1 MKGKAYYPR
10 TCPLPLSGGEVMADD
25 SEIEAR
31 RQALKERVQAQ
42 IQASR
47 EAKEERKLTAAS
59 ELVVDESDLNAAI
72 EEANQDFNEHM
83 ASLNKANA
91 SQLRTLAAS
100 LILVGSILGMASG
113 GLILQGN
120 PAELMNSFSLLD
132 DDETVD
138 VSGIALE
145 TDGAAIS
152 GVEVELLSYESQ
164 DITGVTTTDENGY
177 FWFKTIDIT
186 ELQLT
191 FTLDGHK
198 TVERIFI
205 PDGAQIRPVTMHLGN
220 ETVVENEIQS
230 SDGWNSEDAVALS
243 TAVGVLTVL
252 TGLVGVQAAVGARR
266 AKRYRRTQYLAG
278 VALFSRGLIIFGPAM
293 ILAGMVMLMIS
304 KDQFEDVGGE

>member
-1 MKGKAYYPR
+1 
-10 TCPLPLSGGEVMADD
+10 MADD

-47 EAKEERKLTAAS
+47 EAKEERELTAAS

-91 SQLRTLAAS
+91 SQLRTLAAA

-120 PAELMNSFSLLD
+120 PAELMNSFSLLG

-152 GVEVELLSYESQ
+152 GVEVELMSYDGQ
-164 DITGVTTTDENGY
+164 DIIGVTTTDENGY

-243 TAVGVLTVL
+243 TAVGVLT
-252 TGLVGVQAAVGARR
+252 GLVGVQAAVGARR

>member
-1 MKGKAYYPR
+1 
-10 TCPLPLSGGEVMADD
+10 MADD

-47 EAKEERKLTAAS
+47 EAKEERELTAAS

-83 ASLNKANA
+83 AYLNKANA

-120 PAELMNSFSLLD
+120 PAELMNSFSLLG

-152 GVEVELLSYESQ
+152 GVEVELMSYEGQ
-164 DITGVTTTDENGY
+164 DIIGVTTTDENGY

>member
-164 DITGVTTTDENGY
+164 DIIGVTTTDENGY

>member
-1 MKGKAYYPR
+1 
-10 TCPLPLSGGEVMADD
+10 MADD

-47 EAKEERKLTAAS
+47 EAKEERELTAAS

-120 PAELMNSFSLLD
+120 PAELMNSFSLLG

-152 GVEVELLSYESQ
+152 GVEVELMSYEGQ
-164 DITGVTTTDENGY
+164 DIIGVTTTDENGY

-220 ETVVENEIQS
+220 ETVIENEIQS

-278 VALFSRGLIIFGPAM
+278 VALFSRSLIIFGPAM

>member
-1 MKGKAYYPR
+1 M
-10 TCPLPLSGGEVMADD
+10 VADE
-25 SEIEAR
+25 SEIESR
-31 RQALKERVQAQ
+31 REALKARVQAQ
-42 IQASR
+42 IEASR
-47 EAKEERKLTAAS
+47 QATEERKKIAED

-72 EEANQDFNEHM
+72 EEANEEFNAHM

-120 PAELMNSFSLLD
+120 PAELINSFSVLGN
-132 DDETVD
+132 DETVD

-145 TDGAAIS
+145 TDGNGLS
-152 GVEVELLSYESQ
+152 GVEVELLSIENNEV
-164 DITGVTTTDENGY
+164 IGITTTDENGY
-177 FWFKTIDIT
+177 FWFKSIDVL

-191 FTLDGHK
+191 FSLEDYN

-220 ETVVENEIQS
+220 ETVVENEIKS
-230 SDGWNSEDAVALS
+230 SEGWNSEDAVALS
-243 TAVGVLTVL
+243 TTVGVLTVL

-278 VALFSRGLIIFGPAM
+278 IALFSRGLILFGPTL
-293 ILAGMVMLMIS
+293 ILAGMVLLIIS

>member
-1 MKGKAYYPR
+1 
-10 TCPLPLSGGEVMADD
+10 MADD

-47 EAKEERKLTAAS
+47 EAKEERELTAAS

-120 PAELMNSFSLLD
+120 PAELMNSFSLLG

-152 GVEVELLSYESQ
+152 GVEVELMSYEGQ
-164 DITGVTTTDENGY
+164 DIIGVSTTDENGY

>member
-1 MKGKAYYPR
+1 
-10 TCPLPLSGGEVMADD
+10 MADD

-47 EAKEERKLTAAS
+47 EAKEERELTAAS

-72 EEANQDFNEHM
+72 EEANQEFNEHM

-120 PAELMNSFSLLD
+120 PAELMNSFSLLG

-152 GVEVELLSYESQ
+152 GVEVELMSYEGQ
-164 DITGVTTTDENGY
+164 DIIGVTTTDENGY

-266 AKRYRRTQYLAG
+266 ARRYRRTQYLAG

>member
-1 MKGKAYYPR
+1 M
-10 TCPLPLSGGEVMADD
+10 VADE
-25 SEIEAR
+25 SEIESR
-31 RQALKERVQAQ
+31 REALKARVQAQ
-42 IQASR
+42 IEASR
-47 EAKEERKLTAAS
+47 QAKEERKKIAED

-72 EEANQDFNEHM
+72 EEANEEFNAHM

-120 PAELMNSFSLLD
+120 PAELINSFSVLGN
-132 DDETVD
+132 DETVD

-145 TDGAAIS
+145 TDGNGLS
-152 GVEVELLSYESQ
+152 GVEVELLSIENNEV
-164 DITGVTTTDENGY
+164 IGITTTDENGY
-177 FWFKTIDIT
+177 FWFKSIDVL

-191 FTLDGHK
+191 FLLEDYN

-220 ETVVENEIQS
+220 ETVVENEIKS
-230 SDGWNSEDAVALS
+230 SEGWNSEDAVALS
-243 TAVGVLTVL
+243 TTVGVLTVL

-278 VALFSRGLIIFGPAM
+278 IALFSRGLILFGPTL
-293 ILAGMVMLMIS
+293 ILAGMVLLIIS

>member
-1 MKGKAYYPR
+1 
-10 TCPLPLSGGEVMADD
+10 MADD

-47 EAKEERKLTAAS
+47 EAKEERELTAAS
-59 ELVVDESDLNAAI
+59 ELVVYESDLNAAI

-120 PAELMNSFSLLD
+120 PAELMNSFSLLG

-152 GVEVELLSYESQ
+152 GVEVELMSYEGQ
-164 DITGVTTTDENGY
+164 DIIGVTTTDENGY

>member
-1 MKGKAYYPR
+1 
-10 TCPLPLSGGEVMADD
+10 MADD

-47 EAKEERKLTAAS
+47 DAKEERELTAAS

-120 PAELMNSFSLLD
+120 PAELMNSFSLLG

-152 GVEVELLSYESQ
+152 GVEVELMSYEGQ
-164 DITGVTTTDENGY
+164 DIIGVTTTDENGY

-220 ETVVENEIQS
+220 ETVIENEIQS

>member
-1 MKGKAYYPR
+1 
-10 TCPLPLSGGEVMADD
+10 MADD

-47 EAKEERKLTAAS
+47 EAKEERELTAAS

-120 PAELMNSFSLLD
+120 PAELMNSFSLLG

-152 GVEVELLSYESQ
+152 GVEVELMSYEGQ
-164 DITGVTTTDENGY
+164 DIIGVTTTDENGY
-177 FWFKTIDIT
+177 FLFKTIDIT

>member
-1 MKGKAYYPR
+1 
-10 TCPLPLSGGEVMADD
+10 MADD

-47 EAKEERKLTAAS
+47 EAKEERELTAAS

-120 PAELMNSFSLLD
+120 PAELMNSFSLLG

-152 GVEVELLSYESQ
+152 GVEVELLSYEGQ
-164 DITGVTTTDENGY
+164 DIIGVTTTDENGY

>member
-1 MKGKAYYPR
+1 
-10 TCPLPLSGGEVMADD
+10 MADD

-47 EAKEERKLTAAS
+47 EAKEERELTAAS

-120 PAELMNSFSLLD
+120 PAELMNSFSLLG
-132 DDETVD
+132 DDETGD

-152 GVEVELLSYESQ
+152 GVEVELMSYEGQ
-164 DITGVTTTDENGY
+164 DIIGVTTTDENGY

>member
-1 MKGKAYYPR
+1 
-10 TCPLPLSGGEVMADD
+10 MADD

-47 EAKEERKLTAAS
+47 EAKEERELAAAS

-72 EEANQDFNEHM
+72 EEANQEFNEHM

-120 PAELMNSFSLLD
+120 PAELMNSFSLLGE
-132 DDETVD
+132 DETVD

-152 GVEVELLSYESQ
+152 GVEVELMSFEGQ
-164 DITGVTTTDENGY
+164 DIIGVTTTDENGY

-220 ETVVENEIQS
+220 ETVVENEIRS

-252 TGLVGVQAAVGARR
+252 TGLVGVQAAVSARR

-278 VALFSRGLIIFGPAM
+278 VALFSRGLIIFGPTM
-293 ILAGMVMLMIS
+293 ILAGMIMLMIS

>member
-1 MKGKAYYPR
+1 
-10 TCPLPLSGGEVMADD
+10 MADD

-47 EAKEERKLTAAS
+47 EAKEERELTAAS

-120 PAELMNSFSLLD
+120 PAELMNSFSLLG

-152 GVEVELLSYESQ
+152 GVEVELMSYEGQ
-164 DITGVTTTDENGY
+164 DIIGVTTTDENGY

-220 ETVVENEIQS
+220 DTVVENEIQS

>member
-1 MKGKAYYPR
+1 
-10 TCPLPLSGGEVMADD
+10 MADD

-47 EAKEERKLTAAS
+47 EAKEERELTAAS

-120 PAELMNSFSLLD
+120 PAELMNSFSLLG

-152 GVEVELLSYESQ
+152 GVEVELMSYEGQ
-164 DITGVTTTDENGY
+164 DIIGVTTTDENGY
-177 FWFKTIDIT
+177 FWFNTIDIT